1 MSKVFRASHKRI
13 RENKTRNSK
22 HGDIDMSVFHHE
34 STPRNPNST
43 RRSVRPPTTESM
55 LRSIQNSPR
64 PKKCGILFH
73 CFLILFSISLSIPEL
88 AALNWWEDISN
99 TSQWLSWGPFVVV
112 LISIAFTVVSVFCT
126 NRLIMFLS
134 VTISFFSLPLIVAQL
149 AVCSTPAVLT
159 LCCCFPSQCLLSLTH
174 TSDRLSDHIHL
185 NETCRYMIPVT
196 KQNYECASSRAYFIL
211 FWLSSASSLI
221 FTAFLVNA
229 QWYWIRSPAWKF
241 VKEIQVNDGRVKIQ
255 RKREYH
261 RQEDEE
267 EDVGAEQDYFT
278 SEEEEEESE
287 SEEYYSSD
295 GSDGSKSSGQESG
308 QERQRRHTKKGKGN
322 KKRRKK
328 KKSKFRSTSSSAKS
342 RSKKYNRKNKKKKV
356 KTMSSSEEENER
368 RRDQGSESQRS
379 TVAEKIQART
389 VMKMLSARVS
399 ESESSSSSDEGE
411 PVAPSIKSRTMSKYG
426 KHSSVLGLP
435 APAPSSVSNNV
446 SDGSQFFS
454 PRETLKSSQY
464 T

>member
-43 RRSVRPPTTESM
+43 RRSVRPPTTTEM
-55 LRSIQNSPR
+55 LAVIQNSPR

-278 SEEEEEESE
+278 SEEDEESE
-287 SEEYYSSD
+287 SEEYYS
-295 GSDGSKSSGQESG
+295 SDGSKSSGQESG
-308 QERQRRHTKKGKGN
+308 QERQRRHKKKGKGN

-328 KKSKFRSTSSSAKS
+328 KKSKFSSTSSSAKS

-464 T
+464 S

>member
-43 RRSVRPPTTESM
+43 RRSVRPPTTTEM
-55 LRSIQNSPR
+55 LAVIQNSPR

-255 RKREYH
+255 RKRDYH

-278 SEEEEEESE
+278 SEEDEESE
-287 SEEYYSSD
+287 SEEYYS
-295 GSDGSKSSGQESG
+295 SDGSKSSGQESG
-308 QERQRRHTKKGKGN
+308 QERQRRHKKKGKGN

-328 KKSKFRSTSSSAKS
+328 KKNKFRSTSSSAKS